1 MVALAEAQRQA
12 MERDSRVFVMGED
25 VGEIGGIFG
34 VTRGLREQFGPERVR
49 DTPISEGA
57 IASAGVGAALT
68 GLRPVIEIQI
78 FGFVTLMMDMIVN
91 TAAKARYMLGG
102 QAPMPIVFRGPQGGG
117 LRLAAQHSQ
126 SLEAWFTHVPGLVV
140 IAPSTPFDAK
150 GLLLA
155 AIEDDNPVVFLEHK
169 RLYFGRPEPVPEEP
183 YTIPIGKAAVRR
195 SGTDVTVVAT
205 QTMVEQALAAAAA
218 VERDSISVEVID
230 PRTLRPLDTETILA
244 SVRKTGRLVIAH
256 EAWTHG
262 GFGAEVAALVG
273 EQAFDSLDAP
283 ITRVG
288 APDVPMP
295 YNDVLEQAVIPSQ
308 QQIVAAIRAVCARG

>member
-1 MVALAEAQRQA
+1 M
-12 MERDSRVFVMGED
+12 
-25 VGEIGGIFG
+25 
-34 VTRGLREQFGPERVR
+34 
-49 DTPISEGA
+49 
-57 IASAGVGAALT
+57 
-68 GLRPVIEIQI
+68 
-78 FGFVTLMMDMIVN
+78 
-91 TAAKARYMLGG
+91 
-102 QAPMPIVFRGPQGGG
+102 
-117 LRLAAQHSQ
+117 
-126 SLEAWFTHVPGLVV
+126 
-140 IAPSTPFDAK
+140 
-150 GLLLA
+150 
-155 AIEDDNPVVFLEHK
+155 VFLEHK
-169 RLYFGRPEPVPEEP
+169 RLYFGRPEPVREEP

-295 YNDVLEQAVIPSQ
+295 YNDVLEQAMIPSQ